1 MQFGRAFLLCGI
13 AVGMLGQ
20 TKVDLPPPASRKVE
34 FTSDIQP
41 ILKKRCEACHG
52 AAQQVSGLRL
62 DQRDAALAGGYSGQV
77 ILPGKSGESKL
88 IHRVAGAPGVMV
100 MPPSG
105 PRLTPEEVGFASRV
119 DRFRRGLDTSKISG
133 RTRAPAANKDGHW
146 AFQPIA
152 EPALPAGR
160 EVRLRTKSRRSLR
173 PQSIGARE
181 DSSFAGS

>member
-34 FTSDIQP
+34 FASDIQP
-41 ILKKRCEACHG
+41 ILKKRCEGCHG

-62 DQRDAALAGGYSGQV
+62 DQHDAALAGGYSGQV

-105 PRLTPEEVGFASRV
+105 PRLTPEEVGLLRAWIDSGAVWTQAKSQEGTRV
-119 DRFRRGLDTSKISG
+119 
-133 RTRAPAANKDGHW
+133 PAANKDGHW
-146 AFQPIA
+146 AFQTIA
-152 EPALPAGR
+152 EPRVARGF

-173 PQSIGARE
+173 TQSIGARE